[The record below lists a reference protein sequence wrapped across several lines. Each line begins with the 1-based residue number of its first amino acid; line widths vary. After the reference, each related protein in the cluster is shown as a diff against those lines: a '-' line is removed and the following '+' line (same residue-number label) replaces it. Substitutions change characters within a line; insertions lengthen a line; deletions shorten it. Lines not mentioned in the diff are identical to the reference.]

1 MSRRVVGNH
10 VILGI
15 NAVSIVAGLYGA
27 WRIFLIELSDD
38 LKGAGHYQF
47 LTNLSLIYSLVVFG
61 LGFVAHLT
69 RSKTLYDFKNLLHP
83 IGLALETIVAMVYW
97 PLRLFMLHLL
107 TPDPENFNIPLGL
120 DLCIHLMPVVSL
132 LIDYLVFMPRWT
144 IKSNTV
150 LLLIT
155 ALSTGYWCLLKYL
168 VDTENGGR
176 YPYAFMDMEDDGLR
190 ALVFVAVGLVAFL
203 QFHFM
208 RNIYDVVVKKTETVD
223 IEIDRKLR

>member
-1 MSRRVVGNH
+1 
-10 VILGI
+10 
-15 NAVSIVAGLYGA
+15 
-27 WRIFLIELSDD
+27 
-38 LKGAGHYQF
+38 
-47 LTNLSLIYSLVVFG
+47 
-61 LGFVAHLT
+61 
-69 RSKTLYDFKNLLHP
+69 
-83 IGLALETIVAMVYW
+83 
-97 PLRLFMLHLL
+97 
-107 TPDPENFNIPLGL
+107 
-120 DLCIHLMPVVSL
+120 MPVVSL

-208 RNIYDVVVKKTETVD
+208 RNIYDVVVKKAETVD

>member
-1 MSRRVVGNH
+1 MSRRVVGNQ

-15 NAVSIVAGLYGA
+15 NAVSIAIGVYGA
-27 WRIFLIELSDD
+27 SRIFSLELSDD

-47 LTNLSLIYSLVVFG
+47 LTNLSLIYSLGVFG
-61 LGFVAHLT
+61 LGFFAHLT
-69 RSKTLYDFKNLLHP
+69 RSESLYDLKNLLHP

-97 PLRLFMLHLL
+97 PLRLFCLHLL
-107 TPDPENFNIPLGL
+107 TPDPENFKIPLKL
-120 DLCIHLMPVVSL
+120 DLSVHLMPVVSL

-208 RNIYDVVVKKTETVD
+208 RSIYDFVVKKTENVD
-223 IEIDRKLR
+223 VEIDRKLD